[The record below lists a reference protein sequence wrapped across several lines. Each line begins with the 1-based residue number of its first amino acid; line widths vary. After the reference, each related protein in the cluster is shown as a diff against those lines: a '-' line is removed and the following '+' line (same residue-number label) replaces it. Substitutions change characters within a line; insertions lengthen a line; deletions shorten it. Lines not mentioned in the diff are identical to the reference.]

1 MPIKYSCKYYFW
13 KIRNQSSTSK
23 NRWCFLRIRN
33 AHNGGFCVSYL
44 PVFVMIISVPSSLNL
59 SHSSFVSK
67 KQSTYFNSSQ
77 LHFAFIIRTF
87 SFSFFFGGFEE
98 VELDVSLPE
107 YVSSLLLDEAVASPP
122 GERGSDRPL
131 LECFVSIA
139 LLLSSSPSL
148 HCSTSTSSS
157 RSNLSSPV
165 LGESDVGGDLR
176 DACCCCRLEWLLSL
190 FGGGDDELD
199 LNLDCWKGVKPW
211 FETTDCPGIDR
222 CIWLD
227 GCTDCDAAAAAAAA
241 ATADAL
247 DEGGDTSRERR
258 PMDRNAEKWWAWL
271 N

>member
-1 MPIKYSCKYYFW
+1 
-13 KIRNQSSTSK
+13 
-23 NRWCFLRIRN
+23 
-33 AHNGGFCVSYL
+33 
-44 PVFVMIISVPSSLNL
+44 MIISVPSSLNL

-67 KQSTYFNSSQ
+67 KQSTYFSSSQ

-87 SFSFFFGGFEE
+87 SFSFFFGGFED
-98 VELDVSLPE
+98 VEEDVSLPE
-107 YVSSLLLDEAVASPP
+107 YVSSLLFEEAGPPP

-131 LECFVSIA
+131 LEFLVSIP

-157 RSNLSSPV
+157 RSNLSSHPV

-247 DEGGDTSRERR
+247 DDGGDTSRERR
-258 PMDRNAEKWWAWL
+258 PNDEKKDEVG
-271 N
+271 